1 MVTGLQ
7 VESVKTSQNEIRLKV
22 ADEINDMIYTRN
34 DIDREKDEEY
44 SRKI

>member
-22 ADEINDMIYTRN
+22 ADEISNTIHTSINY
-34 DIDREKDEEY
+34 IDREDDEEN
-44 SRKI
+44 SGF